1 MRLKT
6 IFLMLTVL
14 LLPWAMRAETVTIA
28 SLADDPYSSVEL
40 VSNHFYR
47 LKHDLRINTDD
58 ILVIENGDTVA
69 FPAGIFIDV
78 YGSININPAD
88 KAVLTACGDN
98 EIPGGVRLMADGAAA
113 IRNAV
118 FLNVAIENVST
129 KGMTVENCRFEGTQ
143 GKPCIK
149 LSKVSDGNVVRGCQ
163 FLNAQRP
170 AIQNRSRVDILTG
183 EMNHVYNGVLFE
195 NNVVTNCNTSNQ
207 SGFAMVDLASGVD
220 YTVTVR
226 GNKVSGTRINGPGG
240 IDISHIVYAQG
251 AHKVYVTDN
260 EVRDCS
266 NGIRAQGPMDIELSG
281 NILTDNR
288 WSKITVFHHRGA
300 GIILINESLHANGS
314 AVCQK
319 NTIKGCLRGI
329 VVAMGFNAN
338 LGTVNG
344 EYVTGG
350 FNRFSDNG
358 TWESDTALSEPG
370 ISWDPQGHP
379 CDLYVYATVEGKP
392 LYAQKNNW
400 ANATTDDEVAYRI
413 QSNYVDVVYTP
424 FDTSGVE
431 GVQTD
436 SDAPAQY
443 FGLDGTVFGTSVPT
457 SGVYIM
463 RKNGKTSKVFINKN
477 K

>member
-1 MRLKT
+1 M
-6 IFLMLTVL
+6 LMAF
-14 LLPWAMRAETVTIA
+14 LLPSAMRAKTVTVA
-28 SLADDPYSSVEL
+28 SLADDPYSSVAR
-40 VSNHFYR
+40 VSSHFYR
-47 LKHDLRINTDD
+47 LKNDLRINTDD
-58 ILVIENGDTVA
+58 MLVIDNGDTLA
-69 FPAGIFIDV
+69 IPAGIFIDV

-88 KAVLTACGDN
+88 KVVLTACGDN
-98 EIPGGVRLMADGAAA
+98 EIPGGVRLNADCYASF
-113 IRNAV
+113 RNTV
-118 FLNVAIENVST
+118 FLNVAIENAST
-129 KGMTVENCRFEGTQ
+129 KGMTVENCRFEGTK

-149 LSKVSDGNVVRGCQ
+149 LSKVSDGNVVRACQ

-183 EMNHVYNGVLFE
+183 KMNHVYNGVLFE
-195 NNVVTNCNTSNQ
+195 NNVVTNCNTANQ

-220 YTVTVR
+220 YMVTVC
-226 GNKVSGTRINGPGG
+226 GNKVSGTHINGPGG

-266 NGIRAQGPMDIELSG
+266 NGIRVEGPVDVEISG

-288 WSKITVFHHRGA
+288 WTHRTIFHHRGA
-300 GIILINESLHANGS
+300 GIILLNESLHADGT
-314 AVCQK
+314 AVVQK
-319 NTIKGCLRGI
+319 NNIKGGLRGI
-329 VVAMGFNAN
+329 VVSMGFNAN

-350 FNRFSDNG
+350 FNQFSDNG

-370 ISWDPQGHP
+370 VSWDPQKHP
-379 CDLYVYATVEGKP
+379 CDLYVYATIEGKP
-392 LYAQKNNW
+392 LYAQKNHW
-400 ANATTDDEVAYRI
+400 GNASTEAEVAARI
-413 QSNYVDVVYTP
+413 QSNHVDVVYTP

-436 SDAPAQY
+436 SDTPAQY
-443 FGLDGTVFGTSVPT
+443 FGLDGTVFGSSVPE

-463 RKNGKTSKVFINKN
+463 RKNGKTSKVFINQN